1 MKAETAFHP
10 QESLIVADIKIGLST
25 VIGDKDPATGVW
37 IHRAGIN
44 INIKDLSWQR

>member
-25 VIGDKDPATGVW
+25 VISDKDLAMGVW

-44 INIKDLSWQR
+44 IYIKDLS